1 MSPQDLAKVVTA
13 RIHPAIGVARVG
25 NSEAADPEDYFIGPE
40 VPYPTGP
47 PPGGYRDQVGRL
59 RRQAARFRVY
69 GYDNNN
75 RCLGEITAADAQIEW
90 KVRVANK
97 KAGWYQFDMALDLK
111 PEASAVQSARRN
123 SQVQDR
129 RQLMIQPATQTITGT
144 NQTSAPFDD
153 GTFFGVKVYLGELRT
168 DDQGRLLFLGGRGA
182 AGSPFEG
189 YSLVTFSNNPGW
201 YDDVSDGPVD
211 AMVNITTGP
220 MPRQI
225 QCDAA
230 WVITAPPAYA
240 PDITGVVTMY
250 DLIFNT
256 LAGSVFPYPKE
267 TSFTNDILPI
277 FQRLAAMQWVNT
289 GFFVQF
295 GLGGPNDFSRKDLLR
310 RLSAAGTDPFTVE
323 LRNQVWYMFR
333 SPYAETFEP
342 WQWPQVYGD
351 ALTFTPGVPPS
362 PRAALSLTLMQYIH
376 LNNWLVGNFKS
387 DYDPDATC
395 PTAIDAYDP
404 ADQPDTLD
412 KAALTFLLGGPFHPG
427 AELTWPMR
435 VASLYRDKF
444 RLRRHPDGFTDPD
457 YGDFLNQV
465 TVLGNSGPLS
475 ASGAGDLTKW
485 MSVPWQADTASCGQ
499 GLTQDETK
507 SGGPFNND
515 PFLPTFW
522 APRAPNEVL
531 ADADYQI
538 VMDTTKPLEQR
549 IAAFRTRS
557 EWTRVLFNANTPWL
571 ETLSNMVKNFSAMGI
586 IERRDGIPNDP
597 NFPAEMYVESLPGLV
612 SLNRPPTGAPD
623 DNPNRPTRNRQI
635 LNARFGG
642 RRP

>member
-1 MSPQDLAKVVTA
+1 
-13 RIHPAIGVARVG
+13 
-25 NSEAADPEDYFIGPE
+25 
-40 VPYPTGP
+40 
-47 PPGGYRDQVGRL
+47 
-59 RRQAARFRVY
+59 
-69 GYDNNN
+69 
-75 RCLGEITAADAQIEW
+75 
-90 KVRVANK
+90 
-97 KAGWYQFDMALDLK
+97 
-111 PEASAVQSARRN
+111 
-123 SQVQDR
+123 
-129 RQLMIQPATQTITGT
+129 
-144 NQTSAPFDD
+144 
-153 GTFFGVKVYLGELRT
+153 
-168 DDQGRLLFLGGRGA
+168 
-182 AGSPFEG
+182 
-189 YSLVTFSNNPGW
+189 
-201 YDDVSDGPVD
+201 
-211 AMVNITTGP
+211 
-220 MPRQI
+220 
-225 QCDAA
+225 
-230 WVITAPPAYA
+230 
-240 PDITGVVTMY
+240 
-250 DLIFNT
+250 
-256 LAGSVFPYPKE
+256 
-267 TSFTNDILPI
+267 
-277 FQRLAAMQWVNT
+277 
-289 GFFVQF
+289 
-295 GLGGPNDFSRKDLLR
+295 
-310 RLSAAGTDPFTVE
+310 
-323 LRNQVWYMFR
+323 
-333 SPYAETFEP
+333 
-342 WQWPQVYGD
+342 
-351 ALTFTPGVPPS
+351 
-362 PRAALSLTLMQYIH
+362 
-376 LNNWLVGNFKS
+376 
-387 DYDPDATC
+387 
-395 PTAIDAYDP
+395 
-404 ADQPDTLD
+404 
-412 KAALTFLLGGPFHPG
+412 
-427 AELTWPMR
+427 MR